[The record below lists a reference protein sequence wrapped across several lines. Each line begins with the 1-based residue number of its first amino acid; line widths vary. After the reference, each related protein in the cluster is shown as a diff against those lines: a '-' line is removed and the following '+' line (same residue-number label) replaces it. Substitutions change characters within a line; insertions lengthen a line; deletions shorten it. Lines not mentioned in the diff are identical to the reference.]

1 MASLLIE
8 SYYNLEN
15 KEDILKFLDQYPKIK
30 VFLEKNIS
38 NFNNIVNCPISLK
51 LNTTKFCNCMDEE
64 DNLLWIFAESKGHFN
79 SYLIEQIEDYI
90 FDHIISPAWFDTD
103 GMIGFSVR

>member
-1 MASLLIE
+1 MESLSIE

-15 KEDILKFLDQYPKIK
+15 KEDILDFLKKYPKIK
-30 VFLEKNIS
+30 IFLEKNIN
-38 NFNNIVNCPISLK
+38 NFNNVINCPISLK
-51 LNTTKFCNCMDEE
+51 LNTTKICNCTSEE
-64 DNLLWIFAESKGHFN
+64 DNLLWIFAESKGLFN
-79 SYLIEQIEDYI
+79 DKLIEQIEDYI